1 MKKKIMVAVL
11 AALLCTGCKMP
22 EISFENAN
30 SPLFVQDSKA
40 ETVDTSA
47 AEKDAKDTSGKTD
60 SVSNTAVTPAP
71 TTPAKD
77 TSDATESAKD
87 SSSKDPA
94 DVSVKSAR
102 LSAWPISSQMY

>member
-1 MKKKIMVAVL
+1 MVAVL

-40 ETVDTSA
+40 DSVDASV

-60 SVSNTAVTPAP
+60 SVSSTAVTPAP

-77 TSDATESAKD
+77 TSDATESAKEP
-87 SSSKDPA
+87 KDTSVA
-94 DVSVKSAR
+94 DNQKKDD
-102 LSAWPISSQMY
+102 LLMGE